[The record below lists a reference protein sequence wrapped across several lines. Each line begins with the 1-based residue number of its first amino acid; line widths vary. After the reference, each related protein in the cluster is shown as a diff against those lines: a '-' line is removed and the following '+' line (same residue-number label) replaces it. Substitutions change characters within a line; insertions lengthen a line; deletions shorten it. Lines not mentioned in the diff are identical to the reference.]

1 MLFDGRCAPS
11 LFLLTHAPAG
21 TLRCRDC
28 WAEEPGDRPTFD
40 NIVPRLDSLV
50 HRGDIP
56 SSMSSHGKPRGGS
69 QKMDEAD
76 EECGSP
82 IKRWGTA
89 PIM

>member
-1 MLFDGRCAPS
+1 M
-11 LFLLTHAPAG
+11 LTHAPAG